1 MNISTSN
8 NLAFQAKLDV
18 SGLSKKSDKLNSI
31 VKNFEKKSSKYPNAK
46 LELYD
51 NCVAYTNTK
60 MDKEGCYGYLKEDL
74 NELLDNTPISKI
86 VNSLLKYLKM
96 SSAVFHTLEK
106 AEKFGKTCEK
116 LDAKINDDSE
126 ENVFDAVY
134 SSALDLVYRYIKSET
149 NKDDLLKHWEIHA

>member
-31 VKNFEKKSSKYPNAK
+31 VEIFEKKSSKYPNAK
-46 LELYD
+46 LELFD
-51 NCVAYTNTK
+51 NYVQYTNMK
-60 MDKEGCYGYLKEDL
+60 MNKEGCHSFLKDDL
-74 NELLDNTPISKI
+74 NKLLDNTPISKI
-86 VNSLLKYLKM
+86 VNSLIKYLKM

-106 AEKFGKTCEK
+106 AEKFAKTCEK

-134 SSALDLVYRYIKSET
+134 SSTLDLVNRYIKSEA
-149 NKDDLLKHWEIHA
+149 NKDDLLKHWEIHP

>member
-18 SGLSKKSDKLNSI
+18 SGLSKKSGKLNSI
-31 VKNFEKKSSKYPNAK
+31 VEIFEKKSSKYPNAK

-51 NCVAYTNTK
+51 NYVQYINMK
-60 MDKEGCYGYLKEDL
+60 MDKEGCISYLEDDL
-74 NELLDNTPISKI
+74 NKLIDNAPISKI

-116 LDAKINDDSE
+116 LDAKITDDFE
-126 ENVFDAVY
+126 DVFYDVY
-134 SSALDLVYRYIKSET
+134 SSTLKLVYRYIESEA
-149 NKDDLLKHWEIHA
+149 NKDDFLKHWEIHP

>member
-18 SGLSKKSDKLNSI
+18 SGLSKKSGKLNSI
-31 VKNFEKKSSKYPNAK
+31 VEIFEKKSSKYPNAK

-51 NCVAYTNTK
+51 NCVQYINMK
-60 MDKEGCYGYLKEDL
+60 MDKEGCNGYLEDDL
-74 NELLDNTPISKI
+74 NELIDNAPISKI

-96 SSAVFHTLEK
+96 SSAVFYTLEK
-106 AEKFGKTCEK
+106 AEKYGKTCEK

-126 ENVFDAVY
+126 EDVFYAVY
-134 SSALDLVYRYIKSET
+134 SSALDLVSRYIKSEA
-149 NKDDLLKHWEIHA
+149 NKDDLLKHWEILA